1 MGILDVFKKATS
13 PLSRRLAPLS
23 RRFSPAKVD
32 EDLFDDE
39 FQRKLEMLVVVAKR
53 VFSGAMRAERR
64 SKKTGSGVEFA
75 DHRDYV
81 PGDDFRYL
89 DWSVYQRFD
98 RLLIRLYEEEEDL
111 SIYFI
116 VDTSSS
122 MGFGDGEKLRQ
133 AKRLCAALAYV
144 GLANLDRI
152 AIVTATDEV
161 SGRMPTTRGKARI
174 FRIFRFLKAV
184 KANGTTDLGE
194 AMKTFVAQH
203 KRRGL
208 AVILSD
214 LYDPAGFERGINT
227 LRYNKFEPFVLHIVD
242 PHDARPDLKG
252 DVRVYDC
259 ETGDEREVTVTA
271 KVLERYAAAY
281 SEYTDE
287 IQRFCV
293 SKQVAYFRADV
304 NTPFDELIL
313 RVFRRGGFLR

>member
-1 MGILDVFKKATS
+1 MGVLDLFKRKS
-13 PLSRRLAPLS
+13 PLSRAS
-23 RRFSPAKVD
+23 AAGGD
-32 EDLFDDE
+32 DDLFDDE
-39 FQRKLEMLVVVAKR
+39 FQRKLDYLAMVSRR

-64 SKKTGSGVEFA
+64 TKKVGSGVEFA
-75 DHRDYV
+75 DHRDYA

-89 DWSVYQRFD
+89 DWHAYQRFD

-122 MGFGDGEKLRQ
+122 MAFGDGEKLRQ

-152 AIVTATDEV
+152 AIVTATDEI

-174 FRIFRFLKAV
+174 FRIFRFLRGVQAE
-184 KANGTTDLGE
+184 GETDLGE

-208 AVILSD
+208 AVLLSD
-214 LYDPAGFERGINT
+214 LYDPAGFERGINV

-242 PHDARPDLKG
+242 THDARPELKG

-259 ETGDEREVTVTA
+259 ETGEEREVTVTA
-271 KVLERYAAAY
+271 KVLERYGQAY
-281 SEYTDE
+281 EEYLDE
-287 IQRFCV
+287 IQRFCT

>member
-1 MGILDVFKKATS
+1 MGILDIFKKATS

-23 RRFSPAKVD
+23 RRFIAPKVE

-39 FQRKLEMLVVVAKR
+39 FQRKLEMLAIVAKR

-64 SKKTGSGVEFA
+64 AKKIGSGVEFA
-75 DHRDYV
+75 DHRDYTA
-81 PGDDFRYL
+81 GDDFRYL

-152 AIVTATDEV
+152 SIVTATDEV

-174 FRIFRFLKAV
+174 FRIFRFLTSV
-184 KANGTTDLGE
+184 RANGTTDLGD
-194 AMKTFVAQH
+194 AMRTFVAQH

-208 AVILSD
+208 AVLLSD
-214 LYDPAGFERGINT
+214 LYDPAGFERGINV
-227 LRYNKFEPFVLHIVD
+227 LRYNRFEPFVLHIVD
-242 PHDARPDLKG
+242 PRESKPDLKG

-259 ETGDEREVTVTA
+259 ETGEEREVTVTA
-271 KVLERYAAAY
+271 KVLERYRYAY
-281 SEYTDE
+281 EEYLE
-287 IQRFCV
+287 EVQRFCV
-293 SKQVAYFRADV
+293 QKQVAYFRADV